1 MNVQD
6 DLSAQML
13 GTVIEQARIAQGLTR
28 DQVAERI
35 QKSGRYVASIER
47 AERTPSIQTLYQLIR
62 SLGISADAIFYPEAN
77 EKDSS
82 ISEIRRLAAT
92 CTPEQQEFII
102 KFIRLFKQQDAKET
116 QDKTISSEL

>member
-13 GTVIEQARIAQGLTR
+13 GAIVEQARIAQRLTR

-35 QKSGRYVASIER
+35 QKSARYVASIER

-82 ISEIRRLAAT
+82 ISEITRLAAT
-92 CTPEQQEFII
+92 CTPEQQKFVAE
-102 KFIRLFKQQDAKET
+102 FIRLLIQQSRK
-116 QDKTISSEL
+116 

>member
-77 EKDSS
+77 KKDSS

>member
-6 DLSAQML
+6 DLSAQIL

-47 AERTPSIQTLYQLIR
+47 AERTPSVQTLYQLIR
-62 SLGISADAIFYPEAN
+62 SLGISADTIFYPEAT
-77 EKDSS
+77 EKDFS
-82 ISEIRRLAAT
+82 ISEITRLAAT
-92 CTPEQQEFII
+92 CTPEQQEFIA
-102 KFIRLFKQQDAKET
+102 KFIRLLKDQCQK
-116 QDKTISSEL
+116 

>member
-13 GTVIEQARIAQGLTR
+13 GAVIEQARIAQGLTR

-62 SLGISADAIFYPEAN
+62 SLGLSADTIFYPEAN
-77 EKDSS
+77 EKDSK
-82 ISEIRRLAAT
+82 ISEITRLAAT
-92 CTPEQQEFII
+92 CTLEQQEFIAE
-102 KFIRLFKQQDAKET
+102 FIRLLKMRNEK
-116 QDKTISSEL
+116 